1 VTLDERLA
9 IAARLAELTQRG
21 GGRLTPEAV
30 VKDAANKS
38 SPLHAVI
45 FRQGDREAAH
55 QHRLNLAR
63 QLIRSVKINETVHH
77 QTVSVVAYVK
87 DPSDAAKSGYVPTVS
102 LINDRERSL
111 ALLQLEFTRIE
122 GIVSRSRAIAQ
133 VLNLEAE
140 LDGLLENILQFVER
154 ARQAA

>member
-1 VTLDERLA
+1 
-9 IAARLAELTQRG
+9 
-21 GGRLTPEAV
+21 V

-55 QHRLNLAR
+55 QHRLDLAR
-63 QLIRSVKINETVHH
+63 QLIRSVKINETVHR

-87 DPSDAAKSGYVPTVS
+87 DPSDAKSGYVPTVS
-102 LINDRERSL
+102 LVNDRERSL